1 MVSGARVALRLA
13 PLDRLTLAYAG
24 ALGIA
29 LAWLWRDGLPAS
41 SSWIVLAHVLL
52 AALALL
58 APAGRTAGPA
68 GRFLGDWYPLLLLGA
83 LYGAL
88 GVVNLEE
95 AHAYDLTVQRW
106 EAAVFGGQVSAAW
119 IRAMPSPLLS
129 WVMHACYVAY
139 YPILYAAP
147 LGLWLSGRRDAAR
160 AAILALMVTFYACY
174 VAFVLFPVA
183 GPRYMFPLADNAAT
197 QAAPARLAQW
207 LLNQGDSWGAAFPSS
222 HVAGCVVAAVMAWR
236 AWRPLGVALLP
247 FAAGLSVAVV
257 YGQFHYAVDALGGL
271 VWAALV
277 LLAFRR
283 RPSVPGVRQGQLAA
297 AARVMQ

>member
-1 MVSGARVALRLA
+1 MVSGAGLALRLE
-13 PLDRLTLAYAG
+13 PLDRLTIAYVA
-24 ALGIA
+24 ALGLA

-41 SSWIVLAHVLL
+41 WHWIVLAHGLL
-52 AALALL
+52 VALALL
-58 APAGRTAGPA
+58 APAARTAGPL

-88 GVVNLEE
+88 GVINLEE

-106 EAAVFGGQVSAAW
+106 EAAVFGRQVSAEW
-119 IRAMPSPLLS
+119 IRAAPSPLLS
-129 WVMHACYVAY
+129 WVMHACYLAY

-160 AAILALMVTFYACY
+160 ATILALMVTFYACY
-174 VAFVLFPVA
+174 VAFVLFPVT
-183 GPRYMFPLADNAAT
+183 GPRYMFPLADNAAPQT
-197 QAAPARLAQW
+197 APALLAQW

-222 HVAGCVVAAVMAWR
+222 HVAGCAVAAVMAWR
-236 AWRPLGVALLP
+236 AWRPLGLALLP

-257 YGQFHYAVDALGGL
+257 YGQFHYAVDALGSLG
-271 VWAALV
+271 WAAVV

-283 RPSVPGVRQGQLAA
+283 TPSVPGVRQGQLPAT
-297 AARVMQ
+297 ARVMP